1 MRFIILVFVVALV
14 AGCGGSAT
22 VQQDWDPDYD
32 FTDLG
37 SYGWLPLRATPNI
50 GEMRLKRLVGAIDA
64 EMASKGMR
72 LTADEPDVLLVLH
85 VISEKSLKLDEYGY
99 KAGWNKSTSSPSDL
113 DQGSIM
119 IDVLDGESREMV
131 FRAVADGKVDP
142 KSTPEEQNKKFTKL
156 ARKLFEKFPPPPG
169 Q

>member
-1 MRFIILVFVVALV
+1 MRFIILFFVVALA
-14 AGCGGSAT
+14 AGCGGSAS

-50 GEMRLKRLVGAIDA
+50 GEMRLKRLVAAIDA
-64 EMASKGMR
+64 EMASKGMK
-72 LTADEPDVLLVLH
+72 LTADGPDVLLVLH

-99 KAGWNKSTSSPSDL
+99 KVNWDKNTSSSSDL
-113 DQGSIM
+113 DKGSIM
-119 IDVLDGESREMV
+119 IDVLDFESREMV

-142 KSTPEEQNKKFTKL
+142 SSTPEEQNKKFAKL
-156 ARKLFEKFPPPPG
+156 AKKLFEKFPPPPG